1 VHCVLKASDKLQLT
15 SKSKRENLDITQPA
29 LDVHRLSA
37 GYPGNRHAI
46 DNVSFTIQSQERI
59 AVIGPNGSGKSTL
72 FKAIVGLIPF
82 TMGHISIYGVDCR
95 SSHSFVSYVPQ
106 HEAVDWSFP
115 ISVYDV
121 VMMGRIRHIG
131 WFRWA
136 RSSDHTRVQKLLDEL
151 NLSHLAKRQIGELSG
166 GQKRRVFIARAL
178 AQDTRVLL
186 MDEPFTGVDT
196 VAENDIMEALDILSE
211 RGITIML
218 ATHNMQKAAQHFDK
232 ILLMKRELL
241 TFGAPED
248 VMRPESLSQAYGGGL
263 QVFDQNGETT
273 MFVDVHG
280 SGDNHG

>member
-1 VHCVLKASDKLQLT
+1 MLQLT
-15 SKSKRENLDITQPA
+15 SKNKRENLDITQPV

-37 GYPGNRHAI
+37 GYQGNRRAI
-46 DNVSFTIQSQERI
+46 DNVSFTIQSRERI

-95 SSHSFVSYVPQ
+95 SSHAFVSYVPQ

-121 VMMGRIRHIG
+121 VMMGRLRHIG

-136 RSSDHTRVQKLLDEL
+136 RSSDHERVQELLDEL
-151 NLSHLAKRQIGELSG
+151 NLSHLAQRQIGELSG

-196 VAENDIMEALDILSE
+196 LAENDIMDALDVLSE
-211 RGITIML
+211 RGITILL
-218 ATHNMQKAAQHFDK
+218 ATHDMQKAVQYFDK
-232 ILLMKRELL
+232 ILLMKQELIA
-241 TFGAPED
+241 FGTPEE
-248 VMRPESLSQAYGGGL
+248 VMQPDILSRAFGGGL
-263 QVFDQNGETT
+263 QVLNHNGDTT
-273 MFVDVHG
+273 MYVDVHG
-280 SGDNHG
+280 GSGD